1 MVPHGAGQRVDSGLH
16 LDDRRAAA
24 SRARWAIAT
33 ATAMIGNFL
42 RKGVMMKRWV
52 KCLVGVSAVLL
63 VGATAQAE
71 LKLVANFDGMTGAP
85 DGQACNGV
93 LGGTIDTESEGTG
106 NSSLPAVN
114 GSVTL
119 SVIGHSSGASA
130 RAIGFGGITNPIA
143 DGETGIGFFRFM
155 MATGGIIR
163 PHMGLIAET
172 GNNPINSARTA
183 DPKMIPAGFRL
194 VENGAGFDLVTV
206 DGATVLKNGLARS
219 QWYNVWIVADHAAD
233 TFDLYLSKATGPAGA
248 PTLPGTQ
255 DLVQSGILFAV
266 ATPGPLNGMIFAN
279 PVSPTGSGQATRI
292 YVDEI
297 WWDGDQGLSKPVKA
311 SNASPADRGQDVP
324 REVVL
329 GWTPGPTAATH
340 DVYFGTDP
348 NVVANADRTSPS
360 NMLLSKGQTATTFDP
375 TGSLELGRTYYWRV
389 DEVNAAP
396 DSTVFKGS
404 VWSFTVEPVSY
415 QIPKLTATA
424 SSATASMGPEKTVD
438 GSGLNNNGQ
447 HATESSQMWLSA
459 TGAAQPTW
467 IQYEFDGIYR
477 VHQLVVWNSNQM
489 LEPVLG
495 VGAKK
500 VTVEYSTDAAV
511 WTKLG
516 EFEFARAPG
525 TATYAGNDAVSFGGA
540 VAKYIRLTIHSNWGG
555 VLQQYGLSEVRF
567 FYIPVLPRE
576 PMPAV
581 AQKNVEVDSALTW
594 RAGRE
599 AASHQVY
606 FGTDQQAVS
615 TGTAPVKTV
624 TAGSFDPG
632 GLDLGKT
639 YFWKVTE
646 VNDAQTPRSWEGS
659 VWSFSTRE
667 YLVIEDFESYTD
679 KQGNSIFD
687 IWVDG
692 MTNSNGSIVGL
703 YPDAIGGTFCEKT
716 IVHGGKQ
723 SGPFEYNNVKTPYYS
738 EAQRTFDTPQDWT
751 AHGADTLTL
760 WYRGFPTGFVDKGN
774 DAFSVSS
781 TGSDIWNNS
790 DQFRFVFKSL
800 SGNGSITARVD
811 SLTRNDPWTK
821 VGVMIRET
829 LEAGSRHASMEVTP
843 DNSCSFQR
851 RETTGGASTSDTWPT
866 GTPAVKAP
874 YWVRITRTG
883 NTFKA
888 ESSPDGKTWT
898 ALGASLDIAMPA
910 NVYIGLA
917 VTSHNVNAY
926 TTAEFSNVSTTG
938 AVTGAW
944 QNLSI
949 GVTQKSN
956 SPDPLYVTVEDKAG
970 KKATVA
976 NPDPAAVTKN
986 VWTQWQIALSD
997 LKGINLAAVKK
1008 LTLGVGDRA
1017 NPKTG
1022 GAGTLYFDDLG
1033 FGRPAAQ

>member
-1 MVPHGAGQRVDSGLH
+1 
-16 LDDRRAAA
+16 
-24 SRARWAIAT
+24 
-33 ATAMIGNFL
+33 MIGNFL
-42 RKGVMMKRWV
+42 RKGVTMKRGV
-52 KCLVGVSAVLL
+52 KCLVGVLAVLL
-63 VGATAQAE
+63 VGTTAQAE
-71 LKLVANFDGMTGAP
+71 LKLVANFDGMTGSP

-93 LGGTIDTESEGTG
+93 LGATIDTQSENTG
-106 NSSLPAVN
+106 NVTFQTNS
-114 GSVTL
+114 GSTTL
-119 SVIGHSSGASA
+119 SPSGHSSGSMS
-130 RAIGFGGITNPIA
+130 RAAGIAQINNPIA
-143 DGETGIGFFRFM
+143 NDEAGIAFFRFNM
-155 MATGGIIR
+155 QTTNAIR
-163 PHMGLIAET
+163 NFMGLIADT
-172 GNNPINSARTA
+172 GNNPVNQARSD
-183 DPKMIPAGFRL
+183 DPKAIPVGFRL
-194 VENGAGFDLVTV
+194 VENGAGFDVATL
-206 DGATVLKNGLARS
+206 DGATVLKAGLARS
-219 QWYNVWIVADHAAD
+219 QWYNVWIVADNAAD
-233 TFDLYLSKATGPAGA
+233 TFDLYLSKATGPAGPA
-248 PTLPGTQ
+248 TLPNAA
-255 DLVQSGILFAV
+255 DLLKSGIPFTV
-266 ATPGPLNGMIFAN
+266 ATTGSLAAMIFAC
-279 PVSPTGSGQATRI
+279 PLSPTGSGATARI
-292 YVDEI
+292 YIDEI

-311 SNASPADRGQDVP
+311 SNASPGDRGTDVS
-324 REVVL
+324 RDVVL
-329 GWTPGPTAATH
+329 SWMPGPSAATH
-340 DVYFGTDP
+340 DVYFGTDA
-348 NVVANADRTSPS
+348 NAVANADRTNPS
-360 NMLLSKGQTATTFDP
+360 NVLVSKGQTGTTFDP
-375 TGSLELGRTYYWRV
+375 TGSLELGQTYYWRV

-415 QIPKLTATA
+415 RIAKVTATA
-424 SSATASMGPEKTVD
+424 SSATEGMGPEKTVD
-438 GSGLNNNGQ
+438 GSGLNNNNQ
-447 HATESSQMWLSA
+447 HGTDSSQMWLSSPS
-459 TGAAQPTW
+459 GSQPTW
-467 IQYEFDGIYR
+467 IQYEFDGVYKI
-477 VHQLVVWNSNQM
+477 HQLLVWNSNQM

-500 VTVEYSTDAAV
+500 VTIEYSTDATA

-540 VAKYIRLTIHSNWGG
+540 VAKYVRLTIQSNWGG

-576 PMPAV
+576 PIPAV

-615 TGTAPVKTV
+615 AGTAPVKTV

-659 VWSFSTRE
+659 VWSFSTKE

-692 MTNSNGSIVGL
+692 MTNGNGSIVGL
-703 YPDAIGGTFCEKT
+703 YPDAVNGTFCERT

-751 AHGADTLTL
+751 VHGADTLAL

-800 SGNGSITARVD
+800 SGNGSITAKVD
-811 SLTRNDPWTK
+811 SLIRTDPWTK

-829 LEAGSRHASMEVTP
+829 LEAGSKHASMELTP
-843 DNSCSFQR
+843 DNNCSFQR
-851 RETTGGASTSDTWPT
+851 RETTGGASTSDAWPT

-874 YWVRITRTG
+874 YWVRITRTV
-883 NTFKA
+883 NTFRA

-898 ALGASLDIAMPA
+898 ALGAGLDIAMTA

-938 AVTGAW
+938 TVTGAW

-970 KKATVA
+970 KKATVV
-976 NPDPAAVTKN
+976 NPDPAAVTKI
-986 VWTQWQIALSD
+986 VWTQGQIALSD
-997 LKGINLAAVKK
+997 LKGVNLTAVKK
-1008 LTLGVGDRA
+1008 LTIGVGDRA
-1017 NPKTG
+1017 NPKAG

-1033 FGRPAAQ
+1033 FGHPAAQ